1 MTSLELNDIQGLI
14 FSGYSEHEHAAF
26 LLLSVDQPAGARGW
40 LRGLTGRLTTGTDR
54 SGNVRLNVAFTSA
67 GLAKLGLGDDALASF
82 PSEFVEGM
90 SGSPKRSEILGD
102 NGANH
107 PDTWIWGSQV
117 SLPVHVLL
125 MIYAKSDGELNDAL
139 RREREELGT
148 ALREVYRRTTEW
160 LAGSKEH
167 FGFADGIAQPEI
179 LELGKPPKPGV
190 ARLRAGEFIL
200 GHANEYGKLPFS
212 PEVPKE
218 LDPSGTLPARPGS
231 DKKDLGHNGTFIVV
245 RQLDQDVARF
255 WDYMRGQAGGDQS
268 GAVRFAAKC
277 VGRWPGGAPLV
288 LSPDRDDP
296 ALGERNDFS
305 YERLDPKGLRCP
317 IGSHIR
323 RTNPRDSL
331 DPTEAESLEVANRHA
346 LIRRGRNYG
355 RPLAPFSPDDG
366 KERGLFFVCV
376 NANISRQFEFIQ
388 QTWINNPKFDGLA
401 EDRDPLLANPGNAS
415 GIFTIPDRPL
425 RQRLT
430 GLPRFV
436 TMRGG
441 GYFFL
446 PSIRA
451 LRFLA
456 ALRADGRSAESADRS
471 AIAT

>member
-1 MTSLELNDIQGLI
+1 MTALEMNDIQGLI
-14 FSGYSEHEHAAF
+14 FSGYSELEHAAF
-26 LLLSVDQPAGARGW
+26 LLLSIDQPAGARAW
-40 LRGLTGRLTTGTDR
+40 LGGLARRLTTGTDR
-54 SGNVRLNVAFTSA
+54 SGNVNLNAAFTSK
-67 GLAKLGLGDDALASF
+67 GLARLGLGDDALACF

-90 SGSPKRSEILGD
+90 SANRKRSEILGD
-102 NGANH
+102 TGANH
-107 PDTWIWGSQV
+107 PEAWIWGSKV
-117 SLPVHVLL
+117 NVHVLL
-125 MIYAKSDGELNDAL
+125 MLYAKSAGELNDAL
-139 RREREELGT
+139 RRERNELGT
-148 ALREVYRRTTEW
+148 ALREVYFRTTEW

-179 LELGKPPKPGV
+179 LELDKPPRPGV
-190 ARLRAGEFIL
+190 PRLRAGEFIL

-212 PEVPKE
+212 PQVPKA
-218 LDPSGTLPARPGS
+218 LDPTGALPGEPSS
-231 DKKDLGHNGTFIVV
+231 DKKDLGHNGTFIAV
-245 RQLDQDVARF
+245 RQLDQDVAGF
-255 WDYMRGQAGGDQS
+255 WDYMRAQASGDQT

-277 VGRWPGGAPLV
+277 VGRWPSGAPLV

-296 ALGERNDFS
+296 AFSESNDFL

-331 DPTEAESLEVANRHA
+331 DPTEAESLEVADRHA

-366 KERGLFFVCV
+366 EERGLFFVCV

-401 EDRDPLLANPGNAS
+401 EDRDPLLANPGKE
-415 GIFTIPDRPL
+415 GGTFTIPERPL

-430 GLPRFV
+430 RMPRFV
-436 TMRGG
+436 TLRGG

-446 PSIRA
+446 PSMRA
-451 LRFLA
+451 VRFLA
-456 ALRADGRSAESADRS
+456 ALPTPG
-471 AIAT
+471 I

>member
-1 MTSLELNDIQGLI
+1 MASLELNDIQGVI
-14 FSGYSEHEHAAF
+14 FSGYSELEHAAF
-26 LLLSVDQPAGARGW
+26 LLLSVDEPAGARRW
-40 LRGLTGRLTTGTDR
+40 LGGLAGRLTKGGDQ

-67 GLAKLGLGDDALASF
+67 GLAKLGLGNDALAGF

-102 NGANH
+102 TGANH
-107 PDTWIWGSQV
+107 PDTWIWGSKV
-117 SLPVHVLL
+117 SVHVLL
-125 MIYAKSDGELNDAL
+125 MLYAKSPEELNASL
-139 RREREELGT
+139 RRERDELGT
-148 ALREVYRRTTEW
+148 ALREVYFRTTEW
-160 LAGSKEH
+160 LAGRKEH

-212 PEVPKE
+212 PDVPKD
-218 LDPSGTLPARPGS
+218 LDPSGALRAKPSS

-245 RQLDQDVARF
+245 RQLDQNVAGF
-255 WDYMRGQAGGDQS
+255 WDYMRGQAGGDQN

-277 VGRWPGGAPLV
+277 VGRWPSGAPLV

-296 ALGERNDFS
+296 ALGESNDFL

-331 DPTEAESLEVANRHA
+331 DPTEAESLQVSNRHA

-401 EDRDPLLANPGNAS
+401 EDRDPLLANPGNGG

-425 RQRLT
+425 RRRLT
-430 GLPRFV
+430 GMPRFV
-436 TMRGG
+436 TTRGG

-456 ALRADGRSAESADRS
+456 ALRADARSTVDSARV
-471 AIAT
+471 ARGM